1 MPDGLYSKSQAC
13 QAYIVWLGLKEK
25 PGTGIQA
32 SWSNKPTHPVSL
44 VITSPPDR
52 LALLSLPIQNT
63 LFRPG
68 LLAHTFNPS
77 TWEAEAGGFPSSKP
91 AWSTEWVPGQ
101 PGLHRETLSRKKKKK
116 KEYIIL
122 SSDFLLANPS
132 KGMTYN
138 YLLSQII
145 YYHLKLY
152 LVHFLYY
159 MASMLEL
166 PW

>member
-101 PGLHRETLSRKKKKK
+101 PGLHRETLSRKKKSCPKPHPMP
-116 KEYIIL
+116 
-122 SSDFLLANPS
+122 SSGLWKNLVQRPVHSHQNRCSNCVIVLLN
-132 KGMTYN
+132 
-138 YLLSQII
+138 
-145 YYHLKLY
+145 
-152 LVHFLYY
+152 HFHVL
-159 MASMLEL
+159 
-166 PW
+166 